1 MFCQNCGNELPE
13 GAAACPRCG
22 QMPAAPVQ
30 ASAQSI
36 NSHLVF
42 AILTTLCCC
51 LPFGVVSIVYAA
63 QVSTM
68 VNCGNIAAAQ
78 QASDKAFKWAVAAL
92 VCGLITNAIAVFLQV
107 AISMGMLA
115 LGCK

>member
-1 MFCQNCGNELPE
+1 MFCNHCGNELPE
-13 GAAACPRCG
+13 GAAACPHCG
-22 QMPAAPVQ
+22 QALAAPVQ
-30 ASAQSI
+30 SVD
-36 NSHLVF
+36 SHLVF
-42 AILTTLCCC
+42 AILTTLFCC

-68 VNCGNIAAAQ
+68 VSCGNIAGAQ
-78 QASDKAFKWAVAAL
+78 QASDKAFKWAMAAL
-92 VCGLITNAIAVFLQV
+92 VCGLIANAIAVFLQV